1 VEPARAPQLAG
12 QERDP
17 MSDTHKWQLLA
28 LTVLLGFLLW
38 LLAPVLTP
46 FALSALLAYLG
57 DPLVDRFERWRL
69 SRAAAVAIVFAMMA
83 LAVVG
88 VVLLL
93 VPMLERQITAFVED
107 LPRYLEWFRGTV
119 LPWVEKRFGVR
130 PEFDPAAIPDM
141 LRNYWRQAG
150 GVAATVLGGLSK
162 SGIAVLGWIANL
174 LLIPVVTF
182 YLLRDWDL
190 LVAQVRALL
199 PRAIEPT
206 VSQLARESDTVL
218 GAFLRGQLSVML
230 ALGAIYSIGLWL
242 AGIDLALLIG
252 MIAGLVSFVPYLGVF
267 VGATISIVAALV
279 QHGDWLHVAFVI
291 AVFAVGQ
298 TLEGFV
304 LTPWLVGDRIGLHP
318 VAVIF
323 AIMAGGQLFGFL
335 GVLLALPVAA
345 VAMVVLRWLHARYTA
360 SRLYGAGEA
369 PPTGIA
375 GTPPPPLAESDTALA
390 AAAAMGDAAQVVTSA
405 ESPKP

>member
-1 VEPARAPQLAG
+1 MEPARAPQLAG
-12 QERDP
+12 QGET

-57 DPLVDRFERWRL
+57 DPLVDRLERWRL
-69 SRAAAVAIVFAMMA
+69 SRTAAVAIVFALMA
-83 LAVVG
+83 LAITG

-107 LPRYLEWFRGTV
+107 LPRYLEWFRSRV
-119 LPWVEKRFGVR
+119 LPWVEERFGVQ
-130 PEFDPAAIPDM
+130 PEFDPATIPEL
-141 LRNYWRQAG
+141 LREHWRQAG
-150 GVAATVLGGLSK
+150 GVAAVVLGGLSK
-162 SGIAVLGWIANL
+162 SGLAVLGWIANL

-190 LVAQVRALL
+190 LMDRVRSLL

-206 VSQLARESDTVL
+206 VSRLARESDTVL

-230 ALGAIYSIGLWL
+230 ALGTIYSIGLWL

-335 GVLLALPVAA
+335 GVLLALPAA
-345 VAMVVLRWLHARYTA
+345 AILMVVLRWLHARYTA
-360 SRLYGAGEA
+360 SRLYGADG
-369 PPTGIA
+369 PPPDLA
-375 GTPPPPLAESDTALA
+375 ATPPPPLAESDTALA
-390 AAAAMGDAAQVVTSA
+390 TAAAMGDAAQVVVVAA
-405 ESPKP
+405 EPPKP